1 MINLYAPAKL
11 TLSLDIK
18 GIRDD
23 GYHFIEAEMVS
34 LNLMDELEISE
45 DEDGIGSIDISTE
58 YLDQPWGFESE
69 SSVPDNENN
78 LVSKALNLLNVEKSV
93 HIHKKIPPGTGLG
106 GGSADAAAV
115 LRWGGFEDLVAAA
128 RLGADIPFCLQGG
141 RAIVTGIGEKISP
154 LAYREQKFTLLIPP
168 FSCSTAD
175 VYNHWDQI
183 GGPRGDN
190 GNDLEPAVM
199 DLYPEIE
206 KWRDQLGEATGV
218 RPRLAGSGSTWFVE
232 GSFPQEGFHVVST
245 IPTPDKN

>member
-1 MINLYAPAKL
+1 MIYLHAPAKL
-11 TLSLDIK
+11 TLSLQIK
-18 GIRDD
+18 GIRED
-23 GYHFIEAEMVS
+23 GYHLLEAEMVS
-34 LNLMDELEISE
+34 LNLMDELEISRAGRGG
-45 DEDGIGSIDISTE
+45 GIEISNE
-58 YLDQPWGFESE
+58 YLNQPWGYDSE

-78 LVSKALNLLNVEKSV
+78 LVSKALKVLNVEKSV

-115 LRWGGFEDLVAAA
+115 LRWGGFEDLVAASL
-128 RLGADIPFCLQGG
+128 LGADVPFCLQGG

-154 LAYREQKFTLLIPP
+154 LVYSEQTFTLLIPP
-168 FSCSTAD
+168 FSCSTVD
-175 VYNHWDQI
+175 VYEHWDRI

-199 DLYPEIE
+199 DLYPELE

-232 GSFPQEGFHVVST
+232 GSFPQEGHHVFST
-245 IPTPDKN
+245 IPALEEN